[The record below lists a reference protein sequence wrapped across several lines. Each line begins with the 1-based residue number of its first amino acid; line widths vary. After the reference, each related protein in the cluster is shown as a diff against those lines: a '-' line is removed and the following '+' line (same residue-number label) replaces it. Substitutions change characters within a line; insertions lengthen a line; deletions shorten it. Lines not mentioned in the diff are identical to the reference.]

1 MKNIKEFSK
10 FSESLKLNQK
20 AEFLDDKGDNLIS
33 KFYTDLFPNN
43 AVNDKVNL
51 SNTTILIG
59 RKGTGKSTIFQ
70 KSMKDQFSKKNVL
83 PIYLDVKTIYDRAT
97 PVLNYDDNIYI
108 SKDELTKYLLYKNF
122 IKEIILEIKNKV
134 EKHLH
139 FNILEQVFGLEFEK
153 IKSIQI
159 ELNNI
164 EKELDNVFRKIDIGL
179 FTNIG
184 HQLEITTTNSSG
196 VSAQISKAPKLS
208 GEIKKNQQQKVKEEL
223 NSIFLNF
230 LDIKSLLIDNL
241 FRIKEIIGIRHL
253 YIYLDDFSEID
264 LEAQKIFI
272 DWFIA
277 PLNNL
282 SENFV
287 KFKIATYRGRL
298 YLGKIDVSK
307 IDFIHLDFFEA
318 YNIYKSVSKMEE
330 LALDYNF
337 RLIKSRSGLF
347 FTGSEFYDFFDIKK
361 DEIHELL
368 FDISMNIPRKLGYIL
383 SYCYESNLIHGNK
396 ITKASL
402 GNAAQRYYEEVTE
415 NYFESNPYIIRPFE
429 DKINIAN
436 QTNLLDKIVNKQKFN
451 KLNIAKSRAKIFNVP
466 NQPTSH
472 FVVNDDFSNLL
483 NNLELNGYL
492 STYNKIKDKSNI
504 SSTLFALDYGLCRK
518 HNLSYGR
525 PKDSEHRKY
534 YSDSRFSLNHLIRE
548 HFNST
553 QVLKCSSGHEFDFE
567 LKKQF
572 EVFDMN
578 CPTCMKEGSLN
589 KCNIT
594 VSNKELI
601 EKIKSIEKTAIL
613 QVEFDE
619 FRILLT
625 LKQFSPVSLP
635 LKKLSDLTDFSYQ
648 FVSKR
653 IPKLME
659 LGFIEIDEEKS
670 LVLTKEHYL
679 ITAKAIEN
687 VIDPIMKKIKDNAD
701 NDK

>member
-264 LEAQKIFI
+264 
-272 DWFIA
+272 
-277 PLNNL
+277 
-282 SENFV
+282 
-287 KFKIATYRGRL
+287 
-298 YLGKIDVSK
+298 
-307 IDFIHLDFFEA
+307 
-318 YNIYKSVSKMEE
+318 
-330 LALDYNF
+330 
-337 RLIKSRSGLF
+337 
-347 FTGSEFYDFFDIKK
+347 
-361 DEIHELL
+361 
-368 FDISMNIPRKLGYIL
+368 
-383 SYCYESNLIHGNK
+383 
-396 ITKASL
+396 
-402 GNAAQRYYEEVTE
+402 
-415 NYFESNPYIIRPFE
+415 
-429 DKINIAN
+429 
-436 QTNLLDKIVNKQKFN
+436 
-451 KLNIAKSRAKIFNVP
+451 
-466 NQPTSH
+466 
-472 FVVNDDFSNLL
+472 
-483 NNLELNGYL
+483 
-492 STYNKIKDKSNI
+492 
-504 SSTLFALDYGLCRK
+504 
-518 HNLSYGR
+518 
-525 PKDSEHRKY
+525 
-534 YSDSRFSLNHLIRE
+534 
-548 HFNST
+548 
-553 QVLKCSSGHEFDFE
+553 
-567 LKKQF
+567 
-572 EVFDMN
+572 
-578 CPTCMKEGSLN
+578 
-589 KCNIT
+589 
-594 VSNKELI
+594 
-601 EKIKSIEKTAIL
+601 
-613 QVEFDE
+613 
-619 FRILLT
+619 
-625 LKQFSPVSLP
+625 
-635 LKKLSDLTDFSYQ
+635 
-648 FVSKR
+648 
-653 IPKLME
+653 
-659 LGFIEIDEEKS
+659 
-670 LVLTKEHYL
+670 
-679 ITAKAIEN
+679 
-687 VIDPIMKKIKDNAD
+687 
-701 NDK
+701 